1 MPATGYTW
9 KGDVIAPAG
18 LVYCLYTVETESLH
32 TKRRT
37 ASREGSGWVL
47 MHGRSRPGPGFHL
60 GGHIAPKCS
69 TSPLPLTTDLLP

>member
-1 MPATGYTW
+1 MILVIVLMSATGYTW
-9 KGDVIAPAG
+9 KGDVIAPVG
-18 LVYCLYTVETESLH
+18 PTCVLFIHCKTESLH

-60 GGHIAPKCS
+60 GAGAHS
-69 TSPLPLTTDLLP
+69 S